1 MRYLLCLLVSIPL
14 LLFSQ
19 VTRPVATNISGV
31 VDYSTELVFT
41 DAFKMCREWT
51 TFDAEGSGPWD
62 TGADVPMLDNG
73 FPVEVPFDG
82 GTGKPQKVRALM
94 VWDIDTARPEG
105 KYRLIVKG
113 KGKVGLQF
121 GADGI
126 FDCPVDTLVDVY
138 GNVSLSIE
146 YSDKDDPIRDIRF
159 IYPRYVH
166 SFESQTFHDD
176 FLDFLKDFQCIRFM
190 DWLRTNNSNV
200 VSWSDRS
207 AYNFYTQ
214 TLESGVAYEYITEL
228 SNLMHKDPWICIPH
242 RADDDY
248 IRQLASFL
256 KTHLDPGLKIYL
268 EYSNEV
274 WNGGFWQHSEAAAL
288 AAAAGY
294 TGTEWER
301 AWKWTAKRSADLF
314 TIFEDEFG
322 GNKRLYKI
330 IPSQAANSW
339 LSNQIITYFEDP
351 QYNPGGVR
359 ADALAIAP
367 YFGGEVAQDV
377 VAEGIVSSIT
387 VEEIV
392 DRMEA
397 SLPVSFQWMLE
408 SKQVAGDHGLELITY
423 EGGQHLVGTGGNENI
438 EELTEKLIAA
448 NHHPDLQDVYCQY
461 FDYWYENAGGLFA
474 HFSSHGGYSKWGSW
488 GIKENFA
495 DVNNPKYLAIRSCVF
510 EHNDTNSS
518 YNEIEDDASL
528 ILYPNPSAAGYFY
541 LKGNIDNADLRITD
555 LMGRPQ
561 SYMIESASPGLMK
574 IRTSTKGLLLVQV
587 TKSGK
592 TINLKHIQL

>member
-1 MRYLLCLLVSIPL
+1 MRYLLCLLVSIPV

-19 VTRPVATNISGV
+19 VRRPVATNISGV

-73 FPVEVPFDG
+73 FPIEVPFDG
-82 GTGKPQKVRALM
+82 GVGKPQKVRALM
-94 VWDIDTARPEG
+94 VWDIDAARPEG

-113 KGKVGLQF
+113 KGRVGLQF
-121 GADGI
+121 GADGV

-159 IYPRYVH
+159 IYPQYIH

-207 AYNFYTQ
+207 AYSFYTQ
-214 TLESGVAYEYITEL
+214 TLESGVAYEYIAEL

-242 RADDDY
+242 KADDDY

-288 AAAAGY
+288 AADAGY

-301 AWKWTAKRSADLF
+301 AWKWTAKRSADIF
-314 TIFEDEFG
+314 TIFENEFG
-322 GNKRLYKI
+322 GNERLYKI

-351 QYNPGGVR
+351 QYNPGGIK

-367 YFGGEVAQDV
+367 YFGGEVPQDV

-408 SKQVAGDHGLELITY
+408 SKQVAEDHGLELITY

-448 NHHPDLQDVYCQY
+448 NHHPDLQDVYCRY

-510 EHNDTNSS
+510 DYNDTSS
-518 YNEIEDDASL
+518 AYSEIEDNSPL
-528 ILYPNPSAAGYFY
+528 ILYPNPSVDGCFY
-541 LKGNIDNADLRITD
+541 LKGNISNADLRITD

-561 SYMIESASPGLMK
+561 PYMIESASPELVK
-574 IRTSTKGLLLVQV
+574 IRVGTKGVLMVQIR
-587 TKSGK
+587 KSGK
-592 TINLKHIQL
+592 AVNLKHIQF